1 MMSYD
6 FAIWEGDVP
15 TGPHAATATYQELI
29 ARYDADDALVE
40 PTARI
45 QAYAE
50 ALAAQFPDEE
60 SEESP
65 WSAGSPVGAGTGP
78 FLYICVGYS
87 YADQVGPV
95 AERLAAEHGLVF
107 FNPQTTPGNPGR
119 VTITTGVG
127 SAALPE
133 SWPRFL
139 SHVLREVDDYVIVD
153 SGEDHLFAQA
163 RNDDGTFTLEY
174 RDGSP
179 QKHYQVQGVDLGDVS
194 GALSQWSEG
203 RRDFIPT
210 HTWHRLT
217 DWD

>member
-6 FAIWEGDVP
+6 FAIWEGDADAS
-15 TGPHAATATYQELI
+15 TFEELCD
-29 ARYDADDALVE
+29 RYLEGDSKP
-40 PTARI
+40 PTARV
-45 QAYAE
+45 QAYCE
-50 ALAAQFPDEE
+50 ALAAQFPDPE
-60 SEESP
+60 SEETP
-65 WSAGSPVGAGTGP
+65 WAAGGP
-78 FLYICVGYS
+78 LDNASGPLLYVAVSYS
-87 YADQVGPV
+87 QAEQVGKV
-95 AERLAAEHGLVF
+95 AKQLAAEHGLVF
-107 FNPQTTPGNPGR
+107 FNPQTSPDTPGR
-119 VTITTGVG
+119 VTVTTGVG

-174 RDGSP
+174 RDGSA
-179 QKHYQVQGVDLGDVS
+179 QKHYQVHGVDLGDVS
-194 GALSQWSEG
+194 DALSQWSEG